1 MPAEERRRCAARLKP
16 VEEDWLKSMEA
27 KGLPGRRLLAD
38 LREAIKKY
46 DP

>member
-1 MPAEERRRCAARLKP
+1 M
-16 VEEDWLKSMEA
+16 EEDWVKSVEA
-27 KGLPGRRLLAD
+27 KGLPGRQLLSD